1 MAQSVSSDPTGFL
14 GRFHKETLLYTAAGI
29 GVIAFGA
36 LIWYLEQKRAAAQAA
51 SNAAADA
58 ALQNAMANSAYQAT
72 IGANMAGTGG
82 GYMPYSAS
90 GSYGMAGM
98 GTVTPPANSGSGTA
112 TSGTTSGAGTNT
124 NSDITSQISSLLSSF
139 KQQMANSQS
148 QIQAA
153 IAAASGSQP
162 TSPVSQLTGLQ
173 QQIASLQNQ
182 NSQLTAEHNYAV
194 GAWNAIEQVANNSP
208 ASAVTSGKINTLYGN
223 VIRRYQ
229 GQQGL

>member
-1 MAQSVSSDPTGFL
+1 MAPSVSSDPVGFL

-90 GSYGMAGM
+90 GSYGMTGM

-112 TSGTTSGAGTNT
+112 TTSGTGAGTNP

-139 KQQMANSQS
+139 QQQMAHSQS

-153 IAAASGSQP
+153 IAAASQP

-173 QQIASLQNQ
+173 QQIMQLQNQ